1 MRFKLNKQTQA
12 IIRQDTG
19 FTCEQLSKM
28 PLHKYHDNPE
38 VNEKLEAIVSNYKI
52 ALKEAESKQKCDET
66 FNNFK

>member
-12 IIRQDTG
+12 IIKYNTG

-38 VNEKLEAIVSNYKI
+38 VNERLEAIVSNYKA
-52 ALKEAESKQKCDET
+52 ALKEAEFKQKCDEV

>member
-1 MRFKLNKQTQA
+1 
-12 IIRQDTG
+12 
-19 FTCEQLSKM
+19 M